1 MANVVQKKQQTN
13 KQNLEMAN
21 RITEK
26 FLKDFNLN
34 LFLFNLVHIMWI
46 FTPGM

>member
-1 MANVVQKKQQTN
+1 MANVVWKKNQKKT
-13 KQNLEMAN
+13 LEMTDL
-21 RITEK
+21 ITEK

>member
-1 MANVVQKKQQTN
+1 MANVVEKKQQTN

-34 LFLFNLVHIMWI
+34 LFLFNSVHNMWI

>member
-1 MANVVQKKQQTN
+1 MWCEKKKKKKT
-13 KQNLEMAN
+13 LEMTDL
-21 RITEK
+21 ITEK